1 MLCGLII
8 GFVVGVNIGLVAFS
22 MLSINRKEK

>member
-1 MLCGLII
+1 MLSGLII
-8 GFVVGVNIGLVAFS
+8 GFVVGVNIGLVTFS